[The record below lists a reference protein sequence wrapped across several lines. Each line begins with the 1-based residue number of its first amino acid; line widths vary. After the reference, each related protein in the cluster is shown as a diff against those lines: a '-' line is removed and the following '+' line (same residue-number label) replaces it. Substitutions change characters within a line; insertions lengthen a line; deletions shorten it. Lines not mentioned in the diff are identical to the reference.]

1 VQEFNNPIKG
11 WLTERKMP
19 MRDFELDEMRA

>member
-11 WLTERKMP
+11 WLTEREMP